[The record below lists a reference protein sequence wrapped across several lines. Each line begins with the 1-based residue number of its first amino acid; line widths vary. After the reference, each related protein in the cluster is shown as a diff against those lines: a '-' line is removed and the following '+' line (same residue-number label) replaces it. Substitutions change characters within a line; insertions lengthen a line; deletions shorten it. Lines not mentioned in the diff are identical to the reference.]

1 MSAILARL
9 QASPVVAMAV
19 MLLVIIAGAIETD
32 IFVPS
37 FPDLKVYFDTNEA
50 MIQLIVG
57 INFLGLCLSSLIY
70 GPMTDA
76 FGRRSTL
83 LIGMSIFLVGSVG
96 CILSNTIET
105 LLIWRFVQGLG
116 TSAAFIV
123 PSAVIFDL
131 FTKERAAKLLGM
143 FSAIITFAMSIAP
156 IIGNYLNN
164 TFGWK
169 SNFIFIVT
177 LSLVALLSILIFMKE
192 TLAPEDETPIH
203 LKHIAKNYF
212 KILVSH
218 ETVWYLI
225 MICAVCA
232 GYIIYITNLSLI
244 FVDHLGVSKNHY
256 TYHQAAVLLVFA
268 IISSFNGRII
278 NVWGTTRTRM
288 VGLAL
293 NITGGFLLLAVALLF
308 TTNPF
313 LITIAMSINA
323 GGFALCNG
331 IIFSDFMHAFP
342 RIKGLASAISNFT
355 RLLFMGLMVALSGVL
370 FNGTIISVAVI
381 IAVLC
386 LITLVSI
393 FFMPKVNES

>member
-1 MSAILARL
+1 MSAILSRL
-9 QASPVVAMAV
+9 QASPIVAMAV
-19 MLLVIIAGAIETD
+19 MLLVIVAGAIETD

-50 MIQLIVG
+50 MIQLVVG
-57 INFLGLCLSSLIY
+57 VNFLGLCLSSLVY

-83 LIGMSIFLVGSVG
+83 LIGMSIFLVGSIG
-96 CILSNTIET
+96 CVLSNTIET
-105 LLIWRFVQGLG
+105 LLIWRFIQGLG
-116 TSAAFIV
+116 ISAAFVV

-131 FTKERAAKLLGM
+131 FTKERAAKLLGTFTAIVT
-143 FSAIITFAMSIAP
+143 FSMSVAP
-156 IIGNYLNN
+156 ILGNYLNN
-164 TFGWK
+164 TFGWR
-169 SNFIFIVT
+169 SNFIFIVA
-177 LSLVALLSILIFMKE
+177 LSLLAFLLTIVLVKE
-192 TLAPEDETPIH
+192 TLTAENHSPID
-203 LKHIAKNYF
+203 LKRIAQDYY
-212 KILVSH
+212 KILLSH

-232 GYIIYITNLSLI
+232 SYIIYITNLSLI

-268 IISSFNGRII
+268 IISFFNGRII

-313 LITIAMSINA
+313 LITMAMSINA

-370 FNGTIISVAVI
+370 FNGTIIPVAAI

-386 LITLVSI
+386 LITLVCI
-393 FFMPKVNES
+393 FYMPKVGES